1 MRIFCSVKAPL
12 LISAVILVASIQV
25 ACTNPQGSQETK
37 GEALE
42 WSPRPNLNCG
52 TYILNGQIRL
62 NEQGHYV
69 LVMRPDSPSAFD
81 VVLLGGDQ
89 IQLMDRQGTLVAAK
103 VYFPQPS
110 QDNRVSMAYLEDIRT
125 GDPRQHNPVRLQ
137 AEACGQKDRFRAL

>member
-12 LISAVILVASIQV
+12 LISALILSAVVQV
-25 ACTNPQGSQETK
+25 ACTKPQGSQETK
-37 GEALE
+37 GEILE
-42 WSPRPNLNCG
+42 WSPRPQLNCG
-52 TYILNGQIRL
+52 TYVLNGQIRL

-69 LVMRPDSPSAFD
+69 LVVRPDSPSAFD

-110 QDNRVSMAYLEDIRT
+110 QDNRVAMAYLEDIRK

-137 AEACGQKDRFRAL
+137 AEACGQKDRFRAH